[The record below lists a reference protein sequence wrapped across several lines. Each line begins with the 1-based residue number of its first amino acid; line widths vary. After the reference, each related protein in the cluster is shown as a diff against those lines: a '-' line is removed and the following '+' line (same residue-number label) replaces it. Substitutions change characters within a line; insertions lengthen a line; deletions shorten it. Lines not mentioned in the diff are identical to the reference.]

1 MEDVK
6 KKLTENSMENDKNI
20 YLCMLAQGGAQ
31 DTKFNIQFNSNSDG
45 YKKLTIDST
54 STLTGSSK

>member
-31 DTKFNIQFNSNSDG
+31 DTKFNI
-45 YKKLTIDST
+45 
-54 STLTGSSK
+54 